1 MYLNV
6 IGCWAP
12 YPKTGEA
19 CSGYLI
25 QSENTNILLDCGHGV
40 FSNLGNYIDFNLL
53 DAVFISHF
61 HPDHYV
67 DLYALRH
74 ALRGSFMLNK
84 RKRKLKVFMPEK
96 PTREYEYFTSVPEF
110 EVVKVKDNMSA
121 EVEGVKLS
129 FFGTHHS
136 IPGLGIV
143 IENKGKKIFYTGDT
157 SLFPKLYEN
166 HGKIDLL
173 VAECC
178 LFRSENEYAQ
188 KMGHMTTEDVA
199 ILANKL
205 KAEKLLATHFWPE
218 YEVEKLAGEIKDIYK
233 RELFMAKAG
242 LRINV

>member
-1 MYLNV
+1 MYLTV
-6 IGCWAP
+6 IGYWAP
-12 YPKTGEA
+12 YPRTNEA

-25 QSENTNILLDCGHGV
+25 QTGNTNILLDCGHGV
-40 FSNLGNYIDFNLL
+40 FSDLGNYIDFNLL

-74 ALRGSFMLNK
+74 ALRGSFMLKK
-84 RKRKLKVFMPEK
+84 RTKKLKVFMPEK
-96 PTREYEYFTSVPEF
+96 PDREYEYFRSAPEL
-110 EVVKVKDNMSA
+110 EVAKVKDNMKA
-121 EVEGVKLS
+121 QIGDVKLG
-129 FFGTHHS
+129 FFSTHHS
-136 IPGLGIV
+136 IPAFGTV
-143 IENKGKKIFYTGDT
+143 IENGGKKIFYTGDT

-199 ILANKL
+199 ILADKL

-233 RELFMAKAG
+233 RELFVAKAG